1 MPVQHRDFIATD
13 IINPRL
19 ESFRDKFRL
28 HEIHPARAKTVSF
41 RATVLLFAVSVPFQP
56 RPARFERNEESD
68 GPLGRRRGRRRPRKL
83 VVSIRVWDA
92 ARTLDSRSFV
102 LFFCRS
108 SRNRWIAVEGNDTD
122 DRQCGYDSIVRHSW
136 VSFEVFNARQKNA
149 CVWKSIRVG
158 GWFILVFLGLL
169 FIGIFI
175 FGIFN
180 ILSWK
185 KKDRFLQ

>member
-102 LFFCRS
+102 LFF
-108 SRNRWIAVEGNDTD
+108 VDVTD
-122 DRQCGYDSIVRHSW
+122 RRGIVGSPPKETILTTVNVAMIRLSGILEFPSKFLMRDKRMR
-136 VSFEVFNARQKNA
+136 VFEKVFE
-149 CVWKSIRVG
+149 
-158 GWFILVFLGLL
+158 LVDDL
-169 FIGIFI
+169 FSYFW
-175 FGIFN
+175 
-180 ILSWK
+180 LYY
-185 KKDRFLQ
+185 L

>member
-1 MPVQHRDFIATD
+1 MTVQHRDFIATD

-28 HEIHPARAKTVSF
+28 HEIHPAWAKTVSF

-102 LFFCRS
+102 RFFFFLL
-108 SRNRWIAVEGNDTD
+108 ILPIVEESL
-122 DRQCGYDSIVRHSW
+122 DRRRRKRYWRLSVWLWFDCLGSLEFR
-136 VSFEVFNARQKNA
+136 FNARQKEIVYV
-149 CVWKSIRVG
+149 C
-158 GWFILVFLGLL
+158 L
-169 FIGIFI
+169 
-175 FGIFN
+175 
-180 ILSWK
+180 K
-185 KKDRFLQ
+185 K

>member
-1 MPVQHRDFIATD
+1 MTVQHRDFIATD

-28 HEIHPARAKTVSF
+28 HEIHPAWAKTVSF

-102 LFFCRS
+102 RFFFFYWFYRS
-108 SRNRWIAVEGNDTD
+108 SRNRWIVAEGNDTD
-122 DRQCGYDSIVRHSW
+122 DCQCDYDSIVWDRW
-136 VSFEVFNARQKNA
+136 VSLEFRFNARQKEIVYV
-149 CVWKSIRVG
+149 C
-158 GWFILVFLGLL
+158 L
-169 FIGIFI
+169 
-175 FGIFN
+175 
-180 ILSWK
+180 K
-185 KKDRFLQ
+185 K

>member
-102 LFFCRS
+102 LFFLSTLPIVEESLDCRRRKRYWRS
-108 SRNRWIAVEGNDTD
+108 SMWL
-122 DRQCGYDSIVRHSW
+122 
-136 VSFEVFNARQKNA
+136 
-149 CVWKSIRVG
+149 
-158 GWFILVFLGLL
+158 WFDCPAFLGFPSKFLMRDKRMRVFEKVFELVDDL
-169 FIGIFI
+169 FWYFW
-175 FGIFN
+175 
-180 ILSWK
+180 LYY
-185 KKDRFLQ
+185 L

>member
-1 MPVQHRDFIATD
+1 MTVQHRDFIATD

-28 HEIHPARAKTVSF
+28 HEIHPAWAKTVSF

-102 LFFCRS
+102 RFFFFFIDFTDRRGIVGS
-108 SRNRWIAVEGNDTD
+108 SPKETILTTVSVAMIRLSGIVGFRWNFVLMRD
-122 DRQCGYDSIVRHSW
+122 
-136 VSFEVFNARQKNA
+136 
-149 CVWKSIRVG
+149 
-158 GWFILVFLGLL
+158 
-169 FIGIFI
+169 
-175 FGIFN
+175 
-180 ILSWK
+180 K
-185 KKDRFLQ
+185 KKLCMYV